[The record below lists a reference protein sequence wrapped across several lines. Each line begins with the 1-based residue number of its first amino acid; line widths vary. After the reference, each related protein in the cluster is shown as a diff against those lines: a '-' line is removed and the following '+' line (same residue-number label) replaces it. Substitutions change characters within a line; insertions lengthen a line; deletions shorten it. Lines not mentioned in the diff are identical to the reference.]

1 MKKYILKM
9 TTLLVTITLTV
20 AGCSRDSTNVDT
32 TGGKP
37 WLNSDIQANVKKIKT
52 PAPQDDFHLHVNHDW
67 LLKAKIPDGESRY
80 GSFLEAAKEI
90 DEKVLSILNDD
101 TVPGHDA
108 EQVHALYH
116 AFLDWDA
123 RNAAGTK
130 PALPIVQD
138 IRAIKTMDELS
149 DFICDPDRS
158 FWTPTLVNISNDASF
173 DDAYSYT
180 TYLGTDSFSL
190 RDAAEYQNR
199 TETGNRYAKAIFHIF
214 EATAVRLGYT
224 KEEAQALFDT
234 TLEFEG
240 KIAEKSLTQADE
252 MSPDYFQKINNSFT
266 PQETAALVTKFPLV
280 RFIESQGYANAK
292 KFLVTE
298 PEALKRVDELYTEEN
313 LESIK
318 AYMLMHSIYL
328 LSSYLDQKADKVCTE
343 ANNILSGSTGK
354 LSDEKRAADVV
365 RGMLPVPMARAYL
378 ARYDMSGMK
387 KTITEICQN
396 VIATYR
402 EMLKGEDWLS
412 EETRTK
418 AIEKLDAL
426 TIHAVYPEKW
436 IDFSGLN
443 LKGLSYME
451 AAKTVANFARNINRS
466 HTNGKV
472 DRELW
477 SINDILQTNA
487 FYNPQDNS
495 INMILGLL
503 ANPFYY
509 DGMSQ
514 EALLGSI
521 GAVIGHEISHAFDTN
536 GAQFDK
542 DGNFANW
549 WTEQDYKAFQ
559 DRAAKLIAYYD
570 GITPWNGME
579 IQGKKIQTEA
589 IADMTGIKAILLIA
603 KKMPNFDY
611 KAFFEAYAGNW
622 HMINTLEYEQD
633 RIKSDPH
640 PLNYLRTNVTLQQ
653 YDEFMET
660 FDIHEGDGMYLA
672 PKDRILVW

>member
-1 MKKYILKM
+1 MKKIILAA
-9 TTLLVTITLTV
+9 TTVLTAIFLV
-20 AGCSRDSTNVDT
+20 GCTRTSTQTDT
-32 TGGKP
+32 SGGKP
-37 WLNSDIQANVKKIKT
+37 WIDSAIQANVKKTKK

-67 LLKAKIPDGESRY
+67 LLKAKIPEGEPRY
-80 GSFLEAAKEI
+80 GSFSEAAKEI
-90 DEKVLSILNDD
+90 DDKVLSILNDN
-101 TVPGHDA
+101 TVPGNDA

-123 RNAAGTK
+123 RNAAGTT
-130 PALPIVQD
+130 PVLPIIQD
-138 IRAIKTMDELS
+138 IRAIKTIDDLS
-149 DFICDPDRS
+149 DFICDPERS
-158 FWTPTLVNISNDASF
+158 FWTPTLVSIGNEASF
-173 DDAYSYT
+173 DDASSYAT
-180 TYLGTDSFSL
+180 CISTDSL
-190 RDAAEYQNR
+190 TLDDAAEYQNR
-199 TETGNRYAKAIFHIF
+199 TETGNRYAKGIFHIF
-214 EATAVRLGYT
+214 EATAVRLGYS
-224 KEEAQALFDT
+224 KKEAQDVFDT
-234 TLEFEG
+234 TLGFEG
-240 KIAEKSLTQADE
+240 KIAAKSLTQADE
-252 MSPDYFQKINNSFT
+252 MSPDYIQKINNSYT
-266 PQETAALVTKFPLV
+266 PQEVAKLLTKFPLV
-280 RFIESQGYANAK
+280 RYIESQGYANAK
-292 KFLVTE
+292 KFIIFE
-298 PEALKRVDELYTEEN
+298 PEALKMVDELYTQEN

-318 AYMLMHSIYL
+318 AYMLMHSIHL
-328 LSSYLDQKADKVCTE
+328 LSSYLDQKADKICTE
-343 ANNILSGSTGK
+343 ANNILSGATGN
-354 LSDEKRAADVV
+354 LSDEKRAANMV

-378 ARYDMSGMK
+378 ARYDMSEMK
-387 KTITEICQN
+387 KKITEICRN

-412 EETRTK
+412 EETRAK
-418 AIEKLDAL
+418 AIEKLDAI

-436 IDFSGLN
+436 IDFSSLN
-443 LKGLSYME
+443 LKGLSYMD
-451 AAKTVANFARNINRS
+451 ATKAVANFARNINRS

-472 DRELW
+472 DTELW
-477 SINDILQTNA
+477 SIQDILQTNA

-509 DGMSQ
+509 EGMSQ

-559 DRAAKLIAYYD
+559 NRAAKLIAYYD
-570 GITPWNGME
+570 GVTPWKGME

-589 IADMTGIKAILLIA
+589 IADMAGIKAILLIA

-622 HMINTLEYEQD
+622 RMINTIEYEQN
-633 RIKSDPH
+633 RIKADPH
-640 PLNYLRTNVTLQQ
+640 PLNYLRTNVSLQQ

-660 FDIHEGDGMYLA
+660 FNVHEGDNMYLA